1 MEEIIAPID
10 RELLKAELTPE
21 RFLRRTNKADNEIY
35 IFNCFEAP
43 NAMKEVGRLR
53 EEAFRHAGGGTGKAL
68 DIDEFDLMDEPY
80 MQLIVWNPE
89 EEKILGGYRYLDG
102 TKVKY
107 YPNGQP
113 KLATSHLFHFSEN
126 FLTNYLPQTIELAR
140 SFVALEYQ
148 FTTAGMKGL
157 FALDNLWDGL
167 GALIV
172 ENKHIKY
179 FFGKVTMYPDYH
191 STARNMI
198 LYFINKYFKDH
209 EQLVTPIT
217 PLQTNTDEKEME
229 RLFIG
234 NSFKDDYKILNSEV
248 RKLGFN
254 IPPLVNAY
262 MGLSPTM
269 KMFGT
274 AINDEFGNVEE
285 SGILIAVDEI
295 WKEKRDRHIESYI
308 NDLRIRK

>member
-229 RLFIG
+229 RLFVG
-234 NSFKDDYKILNSEV
+234 SCFKEDYKILNSEV